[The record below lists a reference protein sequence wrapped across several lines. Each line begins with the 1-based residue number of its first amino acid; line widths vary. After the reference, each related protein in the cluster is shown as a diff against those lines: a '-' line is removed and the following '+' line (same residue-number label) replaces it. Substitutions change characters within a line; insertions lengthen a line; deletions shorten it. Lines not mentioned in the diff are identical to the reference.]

1 MKKLKSQVT
10 SHKSQVLGRARIS
23 AAILCILCAMLYTFF
38 LSGCAKKDIKNIAS
52 QGLNIICYGDSIT
65 FGYGAGQGEDFPSLL
80 AKLVNLPVI
89 NVGIDGD
96 TTSEGL
102 KRIHSDVL
110 DRDPFLVIIEFC
122 GNDFLRKVPIEETV
136 KNVTEMIDKIE
147 ANGAMVALVDI
158 SAGLL
163 LQDYRKQFRKIAR
176 QKNVIFIPGIL
187 SGIVTNPS
195 LKSDFLHPNA
205 SGYNM
210 IAQKIYRAI
219 LPYLQKNKLA
229 RIVKK

>member
-1 MKKLKSQVT
+1 MKNNENQV
-10 SHKSQVLGRARIS
+10 S
-23 AAILCILCAMLYTFF
+23 AKPYFFCFLLCLMIF
-38 LSGCAKKDIKNIAS
+38 LAGCTKKEIKNIAS

-80 AKLVNLPVI
+80 AKLAKLPVI

-102 KRIHSDVL
+102 KRIYSDVL
-110 DRDPFLVIIEFC
+110 DRDPFLVIVEFC
-122 GNDFLRKVPIEETV
+122 GNDFLRKVPMEETV
-136 KNVTEMIDKIE
+136 KNITEMIDKIE
-147 ANGAMVALVDI
+147 AKGAMVALVDI

-163 LQDYRKQFRKIAR
+163 LQDYRKQFSKIAR

-205 SGYNM
+205 DGYNM

-219 LPYLQKNKLA
+219 LPYLHKNKLA
-229 RIVKK
+229 RIAKK